1 MVFLFFFLLR
11 LLTDSPG
18 GAEAPPPSCSGGS
31 RRGGVAEKSKT
42 SPFNFLKTFQHLF
55 CTLTYAKLQGA
66 TVTGVPFQA
75 QRGAGE
81 LLSCKMRASERSVK
95 MD

>member
-1 MVFLFFFLLR
+1 MSNLVHSHDNIQAHLMPCSAGKMKVVRWDL
-11 LLTDSPG
+11 
-18 GAEAPPPSCSGGS
+18 GAE
-31 RRGGVAEKSKT
+31 GGVGVGGEKSKT

-75 QRGAGE
+75 QHG
-81 LLSCKMRASERSVK
+81 V
-95 MD
+95 

>member
-1 MVFLFFFLLR
+1 M
-11 LLTDSPG
+11 
-18 GAEAPPPSCSGGS
+18 GAG
-31 RRGGVAEKSKT
+31 KSKT
-42 SPFNFLKTFQHLF
+42 SPFNFLKTFSAFVLH
-55 CTLTYAKLQGA
+55 TYLRKLQGA